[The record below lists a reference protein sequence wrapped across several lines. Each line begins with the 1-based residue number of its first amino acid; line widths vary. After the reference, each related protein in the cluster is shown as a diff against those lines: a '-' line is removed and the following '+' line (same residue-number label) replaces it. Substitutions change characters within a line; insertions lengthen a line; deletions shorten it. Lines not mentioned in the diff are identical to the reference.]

1 MGIDSEVGTN
11 IDHGNPIYKMWWRR
25 GVTTLGLLTVM
36 ACSRGTPILP
46 SYKVSANPPPQGDSI
61 AFMYDTSYRVGRS
74 SIRMQVCR
82 TSSVQLRIISFQEKP
97 DNRRGYLVNKPF
109 NITPGCR
116 DFYPVIDLEPNEVDR
131 VSLGF
136 RKYDESCNLSYE
148 MTSYQVNHTGD
159 NITTSTLGRERI
171 NPANVIRR
179 PDADPK
185 DFQPEC

>member
-1 MGIDSEVGTN
+1 MIAESEAGPKIDQC
-11 IDHGNPIYKMWWRR
+11 NPANNRWWRR
-25 GVTTLGLLTVM
+25 GVTTVGLLTIM

-46 SYKVSANPPPQGDSI
+46 SDKVSAYPPPQGDSV
-61 AFMYDTSYRVGRS
+61 AFMYDKSYRKGGS

-97 DNRRGYLVNKPF
+97 DNRRGYLINKPF
-109 NITPGCR
+109 DITPGCR

-136 RKYDESCNLSYE
+136 RKSDESCNLSYE

-171 NPANVIRR
+171 DPSKVIRR

-185 DFQPEC
+185 DFIPEC